1 MKIDLFP
8 LPFTDILPKV
18 VGKEGGHWGCAF
30 PGLYRWSTLQV
41 CSYTGRQCRKRLMP
55 FAYEWIPS
63 GICWELLLACAK
75 IANTNLVIYME
86 MAVRRELLLLD
97 CALYTRCH
105 VMQTHRYSSLLATNC
120 GLELQHKLK
129 NASGSYGCEGNTERG
144 WGGEPCEDKDKITPL
159 TSVSFYQAN
168 LKHSP
173 DNEEGQ
179 ISIWAT
185 NIGCTLELLPR
196 SSVHSAA
203 CSCPSSFLW

>member
-1 MKIDLFP
+1 M
-8 LPFTDILPKV
+8 
-18 VGKEGGHWGCAF
+18 
-30 PGLYRWSTLQV
+30 
-41 CSYTGRQCRKRLMP
+41 
-55 FAYEWIPS
+55 
-63 GICWELLLACAK
+63 
-75 IANTNLVIYME
+75 
-86 MAVRRELLLLD
+86 RELLLLD

-105 VMQTHRYSSLLATNC
+105 VMQTHRYFSLLATNC

-159 TSVSFYQAN
+159 TSVSFYRAN
-168 LKHSP
+168 LNHSP

-196 SSVHSAA
+196 SQVQCALCSLLLPLIFSVVTGM
-203 CSCPSSFLW
+203 SCTKDIPEELRSRWFQSTQVTSKYVIKLKSLGDRRKYFETAYFIDLKDDTTILL